1 LNILIVSHQF
11 YPLNSPRAF
20 RWKSIYDDL
29 KNKGHTVKI
38 ITGTFQEK
46 SNDDIFFIGN
56 QKSKTFINNVRT
68 RSNQV
73 DSNKMFINFI
83 YLILKKVYRLF
94 YKTFA

>member
-1 LNILIVSHQF
+1 MNILIVSHQF

-46 SNDDIFFIGN
+46 ENDDIFFLEIK
-56 QKSKTFINNVRT
+56 KSKTFINNFRT

-83 YLILKKVYRLF
+83 GNIVCI
-94 YKTFA
+94 

>member
-1 LNILIVSHQF
+1 MNILIVSHQF

-68 RSNQV
+68 R
-73 DSNKMFINFI
+73 
-83 YLILKKVYRLF
+83 
-94 YKTFA
+94 

>member
-1 LNILIVSHQF
+1 MNILIVSHQF

-29 KNKGHTVKI
+29 KNKGHTVKV

-83 YLILKKVYRLF
+83 YLILIF
-94 YKTFA
+94 F